1 MEISYEKLYV
11 DENSLFHYQE
21 FIQPHFTSPFHL
33 HDEFELILIVRSYGK
48 LFIGNSITNF
58 SDGDI
63 YLFAPGLAH
72 CFFNSERDAG
82 GGESAHAI
90 VIQFRKDFLG
100 NTFFEKTEV
109 SILKRLIKMSE
120 SGVQFIHPDKSF
132 QNRILTLNS
141 KRGLERLADFLILFN
156 ELATT
161 SDIKLLSTEN
171 SIRFSGLNDSK
182 IINNVYRYVAENFQ
196 KKLSFEKAASIANM
210 QKAAFCRYFKRKTKK
225 KFTQFVNEIRIMHS
239 CKLLAET
246 DKTIIEVA
254 FECGYENT
262 SYFNRQFR
270 LYCNN
275 SPKIFRE
282 QIRHENTAL
291 FL

>member
-1 MEISYEKLYV
+1 MEIVYEKLYI
-11 DENSLFHYQE
+11 DNDSLFHYQE

-33 HDEFELILIVRSYGK
+33 HDEFELILIVKSHGK

-58 SDGDI
+58 TDEEL
-63 YLFAPGLAH
+63 YLFAPGLPH
-72 CFFNSERDAG
+72 CFFNSRGYDKGNEL
-82 GGESAHAI
+82 AHAI

-109 SILKRLIKMSE
+109 TNLNRLVKKAEFGI
-120 SGVQFIHPDKSF
+120 QFLNPDKLV
-132 QNRILTLNS
+132 QKRIQSLNQ
-141 KRGLERLADFLILFN
+141 KKGLEKLADFLLLLN
-156 ELATT
+156 DLA
-161 SDIKLLSTEN
+161 SADNIKLLSTEN
-171 SIRFSGLNDSK
+171 TLKISGLNDSL

-196 KKLSFEKAASIANM
+196 KKISFDAAASVANM
-210 QKAAFCRYFKRKTKK
+210 QRSAFCRYFKRKTKK

-254 FECGYENT
+254 FQCGYENT

-270 LYCNN
+270 IYCNN
-275 SPKIFRE
+275 SPKVFRD
-282 QIRHENTAL
+282 QL
-291 FL
+291 KQKQ

>member
-1 MEISYEKLYV
+1 MEIAYEKLYI
-11 DENSLFHYQE
+11 DNDSLFHYQE

-33 HDEFELILIVRSYGK
+33 HDEFELILIVKSHGK

-58 SDGDI
+58 TDGEL
-63 YLFAPGLAH
+63 YLFAPGLPH
-72 CFFNSERDAG
+72 CFFNSRGYDKSNEL
-82 GGESAHAI
+82 AHAI

-109 SILKRLIKMSE
+109 SNLNRLVKKAEFGI
-120 SGVQFIHPDKSF
+120 QFLNPDKLV
-132 QNRILTLNS
+132 QKRIQSMN
-141 KRGLERLADFLILFN
+141 KKKGLEKLADFLLLLN
-156 ELATT
+156 DLA
-161 SDIKLLSTEN
+161 SADNIKLLSTEN
-171 SIRFSGLNDSK
+171 TLKISGLNDSL

-196 KKLSFEKAASIANM
+196 KKISFDTAASVANM
-210 QKAAFCRYFKRKTKK
+210 QRSAFCRYFKRKTKK

-254 FECGYENT
+254 FQCGYENT

-275 SPKIFRE
+275 SPK
-282 QIRHENTAL
+282 NSGNN
-291 FL
+291 

>member
-1 MEISYEKLYV
+1 MEIAYEKLYV

-33 HDEFELILIVRSYGK
+33 HDEFELILIAKSHGK

-58 SDGDI
+58 SDGEL
-63 YLFAPGLAH
+63 YLFAPGLPH
-72 CFFNSERDAG
+72 CFFNSRGYEKGNDM
-82 GGESAHAI
+82 AHAV

-100 NTFFEKTEV
+100 STFFEKTEV
-109 SILKRLIKMSE
+109 SSLKKLIKKAE
-120 SGVQFIHPDKSF
+120 FGAQFIRPGKII
-132 QNRILTLNS
+132 QKKIQALKM
-141 KRGLERLADFLILFN
+141 KRGLEKLADFLLLLN
-156 ELATT
+156 DLA
-161 SDIKLLSTEN
+161 SINNIKLLSTEN
-171 SIRFSGLNDSK
+171 TLKLSGLTDSK
-182 IINNVYRYVAENFQ
+182 IINDVYRYVAENFQ
-196 KKLSFEKAASIANM
+196 KKITFNNAASVANM
-210 QKAAFCRYFKRKTKK
+210 QRSAFCRYFKRKTKK

-270 LYCNN
+270 IYCNN
-275 SPKIFRE
+275 SPKVFRE
-282 QIRHENTAL
+282 QLKNKIN
-291 FL
+291 

>member
-1 MEISYEKLYV
+1 MEIAYEKLYL

-33 HDEFELILIVRSYGK
+33 HDEFELILIVKSHGK

-58 SDGDI
+58 TDSDL

-72 CFFNSERDAG
+72 CFFNTRGYDKGNEL
-82 GGESAHAI
+82 AHAI

-100 NTFFEKTEV
+100 NAFFEKTEV
-109 SILKRLIKMSE
+109 SNLKRLIKKAE
-120 SGVQFIHPDKSF
+120 FGVQFINPDKF
-132 QNRILTLNS
+132 LKEKIQTLNHR
-141 KRGLERLADFLILFN
+141 KGLEKLVDFLLLFN
-156 ELATT
+156 DLAG
-161 SDIKLLSTEN
+161 KNNVRLLSAEN
-171 SIRFSGLNDSK
+171 TIKISGLNDSK
-182 IINNVYRYVAENFQ
+182 IINNVYKYVAENFQ
-196 KKLSFEKAASIANM
+196 KKIIFDNAASVANM
-210 QKAAFCRYFKRKTKK
+210 QRSAFCRFFKRKTKK

-246 DKTIIEVA
+246 DKTVIEVA

-262 SYFNRQFR
+262 SYFNRQFK

-275 SPKIFRE
+275 SPTAYRE
-282 QIRHENTAL
+282 QL
-291 FL
+291 KPK

>member
-1 MEISYEKLYV
+1 MEIAYEKLYI
-11 DENSLFHYQE
+11 DNNSLFHYQE

-33 HDEFELILIVRSYGK
+33 HDEFELILIVKSHGK

-58 SDGDI
+58 TNGEL
-63 YLFAPGLAH
+63 YLFAPGLPH
-72 CFFNSERDAG
+72 CFFNSRGYDKSNEL
-82 GGESAHAI
+82 AHAI

-109 SILKRLIKMSE
+109 SNLNRLVKKAEFGI
-120 SGVQFIHPDKSF
+120 QFLNPDKLV
-132 QNRILTLNS
+132 QKRIQSMNQ
-141 KRGLERLADFLILFN
+141 KKGLEKLADFLLLLN
-156 ELATT
+156 DLA
-161 SDIKLLSTEN
+161 SANNIKLLSTEN
-171 SIRFSGLNDSK
+171 TLKISGLNDSL

-196 KKLSFEKAASIANM
+196 KKISFDTAASVANM
-210 QKAAFCRYFKRKTKK
+210 QRSAFCRYFKRKTKK

-239 CKLLAET
+239 CKLLADT

-254 FECGYENT
+254 FQCGYENT

-275 SPKIFRE
+275 SPKEFRD
-282 QIRHENTAL
+282 QL
-291 FL
+291 KQKQ

>member
-1 MEISYEKLYV
+1 MEIAYEKLYI

-33 HDEFELILIVRSYGK
+33 HDEFELILIVKSHGK

-58 SDGDI
+58 NDGEL

-72 CFFNSERDAG
+72 CFFNTRGYEKGD
-82 GGESAHAI
+82 ELAHAI
-90 VIQFRKDFLG
+90 VIQFKKDFLG

-109 SILKRLIKMSE
+109 SNLKRLVKKAEFGI
-120 SGVQFIHPDKSF
+120 QFLNPDKLVQKKIESMN
-132 QNRILTLNS
+132 Q
-141 KRGLERLADFLILFN
+141 KKGLEKLADFLLLLN
-156 ELATT
+156 DLA
-161 SDIKLLSTEN
+161 SGNNIKLLSTEN
-171 SIRFSGLNDSK
+171 TLKLSGLNDSL

-196 KKLSFEKAASIANM
+196 KKISFDTAASVANM
-210 QKAAFCRYFKRKTKK
+210 QRSAFCRYFKRKTKK

-239 CKLLAET
+239 CKLLSET
-246 DKTIIEVA
+246 DKTVIEVA

-270 LYCNN
+270 LYCDN
-275 SPKIFRE
+275 SPKVFRE
-282 QIRHENTAL
+282 QLRHK
-291 FL
+291 

>member
-1 MEISYEKLYV
+1 MEIAYEKLYI

-33 HDEFELILIVRSYGK
+33 HDEFELILIIKSHGK

-58 SDGDI
+58 KDGEL
-63 YLFAPGLAH
+63 YLFAPGLPH
-72 CFFNSERDAG
+72 CFFNTRGYDKG
-82 GGESAHAI
+82 NDLAHAT

-100 NTFFEKTEV
+100 NAFFDKTEV
-109 SILKRLIKMSE
+109 SNLKRLIKKAE
-120 SGVQFIHPDKSF
+120 FGVQFINPDKSVKEKI
-132 QNRILTLNS
+132 QTLNQ
-141 KRGLERLADFLILFN
+141 KKGLEKLADLLILLN
-156 ELATT
+156 DLAV
-161 SDIKLLSTEN
+161 KNNVRLLSTEN
-171 SIRFSGLNDSK
+171 TLKLSGLNDSK

-196 KKLSFEKAASIANM
+196 KRISFDTAASVANM
-210 QKAAFCRYFKRKTKK
+210 QRSAFCRYFKRKTKK

-246 DKTIIEVA
+246 DKTVIEVA

-262 SYFNRQFR
+262 SYFNRKFR

-275 SPKIFRE
+275 SPTVFRE
-282 QIRHENTAL
+282 QFRHK
-291 FL
+291 